1 MARTPSGSI
10 FDDSTI
16 EGLVPCLADA
26 PGRDEFLAA
35 TILSHA
41 DLDRIGERAI
51 LGELSSRRPVLVSR
65 LHPFFVSCRAASS
78 ATGAPLGDRRLSR
91 DPLRLERQPEGLA
104 LHRDNH
110 PHPLQLN
117 GRPLAKTA
125 LIPEAE
131 LAAGAVL
138 ELGDRV
144 ALLLH
149 RVARPAPAA
158 PGHGLVGDSDAIED
172 LRRRL
177 TQIASAPWPVLVRGE
192 TGTGKELV
200 AQALHRASGRSGPF
214 VAVNMA
220 ALPAGLAAAELFGA
234 RRGAFTQATDRR
246 GLVAA
251 AEGGSL
257 FLDEI
262 GDAPE
267 ELQVLMLRCLET
279 GEVLP
284 IGSEKPLKVD
294 VRWIAATDARL
305 EEAALAGR
313 FRAALL
319 HRLAALT
326 VEVPPLR
333 ERRDDIPRLLVHFAR
348 HELQALGKRPP
359 PSGEGVETP
368 FLPPELA
375 CRLVLHGWPGNV
387 RELRNYARGRV
398 VEWQGGPLASGG
410 FPAAAVTPA
419 TPPPE
424 APPEAPW
431 AAAAP
436 AAAPPPAPR
445 KPHQLERQEV
455 LTALRESRF
464 EIKAAAAVLG
474 VSRSSL
480 YAVLER
486 FGLAPGAGRLEGEA
500 IAEALRRCEGDAVA
514 AARSLGVSAR
524 ALRRRLVEQ
533 EPAKDRRHE

>member
-16 EGLVPCLADA
+16 EGLVSCLADA

-91 DPLRLERQPEGLA
+91 DPLRLERLPEGLA
-104 LHRDNH
+104 LHRDDH
-110 PHPLQLN
+110 PQPLQLN

-138 ELGDRV
+138 GLGDRV

-158 PGHGLVGDSDAIED
+158 SGHGLVGDSDAIED

-284 IGSEKPLKVD
+284 IGSEKPVKVD

-333 ERRDDIPRLLVHFAR
+333 ARRDDIPRLLVHFVR
-348 HELQALGKRPP
+348 QELQALGKRPP
-359 PSGEGVETP
+359 PSGDGVETP

-398 VEWQGGPLASGG
+398 VEWHGGPLASGG
-410 FPAAAVTPA
+410 FPAAVTA
-419 TPPPE
+419 ITPPE
-424 APPEAPW
+424 APRASPW

-436 AAAPPPAPR
+436 PAAPR

-464 EIKAAAAVLG
+464 EIKAAAGVLG

-514 AARSLGVSAR
+514 AARSLGVSER

-533 EPAKDRRHE
+533 EAAKDRHE